1 MLGDRAGTVTVSSW
15 RCFRIA
21 ILSPGTVAS
30 SDVNRQISQ
39 PALSESAPDG
49 AALFIPDGKTFVPTE
64 LSRGPWSPKALH
76 GGPVAALAARA
87 IEADTGNDG
96 LQVARMTV
104 ELLRPVPLEPLTV
117 GTSLFRPGKRVQLRD
132 ALIEADGVPVAAAR
146 ALSIRVV
153 PPDDGHLPASTEPE
167 PAPPGPAEGAA
178 ARSGPIEHA
187 GFHNRGAEL
196 RFVRGQFGQIGPATV
211 WVRLRQPV
219 VAGEQPSPLQRVM
232 AAADFGN
239 GVSAELDFGSGSFIN
254 PDLTVALTRLPVGEW
269 ICLDARTR
277 LTASGIG
284 SAQSSLWDV
293 SGRVGTAIQSLLVEL
308 GH

>member
-1 MLGDRAGTVTVSSW
+1 MLGGRAATTTVSSW

-30 SDVNRQISQ
+30 SGVDRQISQ
-39 PALSESAPDG
+39 PTLSESAPDG
-49 AALFIPDGKTFVPTE
+49 AALFLPNGETFVPTD

-87 IEADTGNDG
+87 LEADAGGEG
-96 LQVARMTV
+96 LQVTRMTV

-132 ALIEADGVPVAAAR
+132 VLIQASGVPVAAAV
-146 ALSIRVV
+146 ALSIRVA
-153 PPDDGHLPASTEPE
+153 PRDESHLPALTEPE
-167 PAPPGPAEGAA
+167 PAPPGPAEGASA
-178 ARSGPIEHA
+178 VTDPIERP

-196 RFVRGQFGQIGPATV
+196 RFVRGQFGEIGPATV
-211 WVRLRQPV
+211 WVRLCQPV

-239 GVSAELDFGSGSFIN
+239 GVSAELGFGSGSFIN
-254 PDLTVALTRLPVGEW
+254 PDLTVALTRPPVGEW

-277 LTASGIG
+277 LTAVGIG
-284 SAQSSLWDV
+284 SAQSTLWDV
-293 SGRVGTAIQSLLVEL
+293 AGRVGAAIQCLLVEL
-308 GH
+308 GQ